1 MCNFDE
7 NVFFNFSISVQ
18 FFFQNCLLVIGSCSF
33 SILYKLS
40 SYDFYNLKIH
50 ILILSLQY
58 FYYIARSRSWW
69 LLCPEWL
76 WLVLSS
82 FCVDFCDFGL
92 NWSLWG
98 LSLGFSIAWL
108 KTNLQCGF
116 LFVLKVSPGGLW
128 ELDPKRLFKCMFPG
142 PRHRFSGSVG
152 PERSGL
158 WGVSHLGHSD
168 RALRRAVQSASLSF
182 YTWKRKHRVSWFYS
196 LIARFRPLFKFH

>member
-40 SYDFYNLKIH
+40 SYDFCNLKIH

-58 FYYIARSRSWW
+58 FHYIARLRSWW

-82 FCVDFCDFGL
+82 FCVDFYDFGL

-98 LSLGFSIAWL
+98 LSFGLFNSLIENKSSVWFSV
-108 KTNLQCGF
+108 C
-116 LFVLKVSPGGLW
+116 
-128 ELDPKRLFKCMFPG
+128 FKSFPRRSMG
-142 PRHRFSGSVG
+142 VG
-152 PERSGL
+152 PEET
-158 WGVSHLGHSD
+158 
-168 RALRRAVQSASLSF
+168 F
-182 YTWKRKHRVSWFYS
+182 
-196 LIARFRPLFKFH
+196 